1 MTLYLR
7 EAKRL
12 GTELTGKDK
21 QKFIDFSR
29 DLAQSEDKFRL
40 DFFFHDRSFSFFFMN
55 ELRKLQ
61 KYCLS
66 AKLLKHNSLK
76 MNCLVNDELHFCSCV

>member
-40 DFFFHDRSFSFFFMN
+40 DFFFMID
-55 ELRKLQ
+55 
-61 KYCLS
+61 
-66 AKLLKHNSLK
+66 LLVFYGSYKNTVLLPNSS
-76 MNCLVNDELHFCSCV
+76 NITA